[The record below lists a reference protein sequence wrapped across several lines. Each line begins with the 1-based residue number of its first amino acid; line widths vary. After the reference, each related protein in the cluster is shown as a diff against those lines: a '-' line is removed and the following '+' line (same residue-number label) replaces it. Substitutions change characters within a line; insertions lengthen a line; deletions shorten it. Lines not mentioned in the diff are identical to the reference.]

1 MIEGG
6 SEWFRALDL
15 EPEGPWFKSSTLLL
29 SGFVLNSPE
38 FNPSTAGFLIV
49 RSISKYVFIY
59 LFYSDPTQFF
69 SASFF
74 RFLLFYVRLYKCK
87 HFAKSHVNQ
96 HYRYEALGL
105 VFFFISLHEITS
117 QNQ

>member
-49 RSISKYVFIY
+49 CSISKCLFIY
-59 LFYSDPTQFF
+59 IFYSDPTQ
-69 SASFF
+69 
-74 RFLLFYVRLYKCK
+74 

-105 VFFFISLHEITS
+105 VLFFVSLHEITS
-117 QNQ
+117 QYQ